1 MKPIRK
7 MCRSPIFHHKT
18 AIIDIFFT
26 NSIHDSI
33 YQPEELLKSKKV
45 TASDKSEF

>member
-1 MKPIRK
+1 

-18 AIIDIFFT
+18 ATIDIFFA

-33 YQPEELLKSKKV
+33 YQPEELLK
-45 TASDKSEF
+45 